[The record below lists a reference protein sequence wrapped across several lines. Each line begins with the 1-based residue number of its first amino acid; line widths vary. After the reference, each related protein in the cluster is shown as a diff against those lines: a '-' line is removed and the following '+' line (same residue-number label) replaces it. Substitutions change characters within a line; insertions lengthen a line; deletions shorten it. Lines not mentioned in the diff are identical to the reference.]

1 MAMNERVK
9 ALRNHLG
16 LSMKAFGEKLS
27 LSQGNVSLIESGKV
41 NITDRNIKL
50 ICSTWNVDENWLR
63 NGEGEMFLPSS
74 SSAIDLLVQK
84 FSFPEICAKLLYTYD
99 ALDEERQKAVLDYA
113 RAFIA
118 SMIRD
123 DAAQVADAIA
133 GPSTEE
139 APARQQLADA
149 LTRELSPTSPPG
161 ENETA

>member
-1 MAMNERVK
+1 MKERLK
-9 ALRNHLG
+9 QIRKDQRLNQTEFAERIK
-16 LSMKAFGEKLS
+16 MKQTS
-27 LSQGNVSLIESGKV
+27 YSQLETGSSPIL
-41 NITDRNIKL
+41 DRHVDL
-50 ICSTWNVDENWLR
+50 ICHAFNVNRTWFLTG
-63 NGEGEMFLPSS
+63 NGEMYEHQSNS
-74 SSAIDLLVQK
+74 EIDALVNR

-123 DAAQVADAIA
+123 DAAHVAEAIA

>member
-1 MAMNERVK
+1 MNTRVR
-9 ALRNHLG
+9 ALRDYLG
-16 LSMKAFGEKLS
+16 LTMKEFGEKLS

-50 ICSTWNVDENWLR
+50 ICSTWNVNENWLR
-63 NGEGEMFLPSS
+63 NGEGDMFQPES
-74 SSAIDLLVQK
+74 SSAVDQLVK
-84 FSFPEICAKLLYTYD
+84 RFSFPEICAKLLYTYD

-118 SMIRD
+118 AMIRD
-123 DAAQVADAIA
+123 DAAHVADAIS
-133 GPSTEE
+133 GPSMEE

>member
-1 MAMNERVK
+1 MNTRVR
-9 ALRNHLG
+9 ALRDYLG
-16 LSMKAFGEKLS
+16 LTMKEFGEKLS

-50 ICSTWNVDENWLR
+50 ICSTWNVNENWLR
-63 NGEGEMFLPSS
+63 NGEGDMFQPES
-74 SSAIDLLVQK
+74 SSAVDQLVK
-84 FSFPEICAKLLYTYD
+84 RFSFPEICAKLLYTYD

-123 DAAQVADAIA
+123 DAAQVAEAIA
-133 GPSTEE
+133 GPSKEE
-139 APARQQLADA
+139 APARQQVADA
-149 LTRELSPTSPPG
+149 LHQELSPTSPPG